1 MNSWFHFLSL
11 SIGGPRPHFQT
22 RHDRG
27 RGARSSS
34 NGRLLSASLRPSA
47 YLGGPCVYTAFNT
60 EITEIRRGPQRNN
73 HFFLVFRSQKTPSTY
88 P

>member
-34 NGRLLSASLRPSA
+34 NGLLLCVSRRSLRL
-47 YLGGPCVYTAFNT
+47 YG
-60 EITEIRRGPQRNN
+60 I
-73 HFFLVFRSQKTPSTY
+73 
-88 P
+88 